1 MVEGHHVGVLN
12 GFRFTPDATVEGT
25 DAKAS
30 RAAAQ
35 KALAGEFDTRANRLG
50 GSRQCRYRQRFR
62 RRHPLERRAHRA
74 AGRR

>member
-1 MVEGHHVGVLN
+1 MSASLN

-30 RAAAQ
+30 RTASQ

-50 GSRQCRYRQRFR
+50 AAANADIASGSDAVIRWNGS
-62 RRHPLERRAHRA
+62 PI
-74 AGRR
+74 GRLVGH